1 MEILLSIALATN
13 EMTNVK
19 TQYANMM
26 KMNTSK
32 GLAVLAATV
41 FELPIKS
48 LTVMENTTDE
58 VSTRFM
64 KLLVNGLNARRK
76 DTGSTMY
83 LKV

>member
-1 MEILLSIALATN
+1 
-13 EMTNVK
+13 
-19 TQYANMM
+19 MM
-26 KMNTSK
+26 KIYTSK

-41 FELPIKS
+41 FELPIRS

-64 KLLVNGLNARRK
+64 KLLVKGLNANRK
-76 DTGSTMY
+76 DTGNMIY